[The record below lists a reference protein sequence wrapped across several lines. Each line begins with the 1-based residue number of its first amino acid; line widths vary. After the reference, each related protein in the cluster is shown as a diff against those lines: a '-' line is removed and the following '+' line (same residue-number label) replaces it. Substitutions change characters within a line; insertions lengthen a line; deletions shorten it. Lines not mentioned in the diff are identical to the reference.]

1 MLPDQPPELDSDEV
15 ALERRLT
22 SVRLFVIR
30 NGRLVELERRERS
43 GKPRAE
49 TPAVFVAPKKAT
61 PE

>member
-1 MLPDQPPELDSDEV
+1 MLPDQPPKLDPDQV

-30 NGRLVELERRERS
+30 DGRLVELERRERS

-49 TPAVFVAPKKAT
+49 TPAAYVAPKKAKRD
-61 PE
+61 